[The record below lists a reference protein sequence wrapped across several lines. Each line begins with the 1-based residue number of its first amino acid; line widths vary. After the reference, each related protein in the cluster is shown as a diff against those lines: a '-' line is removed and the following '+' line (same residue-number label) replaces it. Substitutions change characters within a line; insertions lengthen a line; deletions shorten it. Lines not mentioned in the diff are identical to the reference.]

1 MTPLALRSL
10 LYVPAHVEKLAPKAA
25 ATDADAVVLDLEDA
39 VPLPQKA
46 QARQMLP
53 AACSLLQSAR
63 KTVAV
68 RVNNDPALLQGDLG
82 AAIAAKADIVILPK
96 VETPDFVRESA
107 AAIEDGQGNGPVL
120 IALIESP
127 RGLLNAPAIAS
138 AHQRLTALNLGTE
151 DFCLEMGMTP
161 EWDTLVNPSQ
171 QIVTAAR
178 AAGIVPLGYAGS
190 IAEIR
195 DADAFSKTAQRS
207 ARLGFEGGF
216 AIHPS
221 QIAPLN
227 KAFSPDDAEIA
238 NAARIV
244 QAYDKA
250 TEQGLGAASLD
261 GKMIDLPV
269 VGRARRVIA
278 KAQSASC

>member
-1 MTPLALRSL
+1 MTLPALRSL
-10 LYVPAHVEKLAPKAA
+10 LYVPAHVENFAAKAA

-53 AACSLLQSAR
+53 AASKLLQGAG

-68 RVNNDPALLQGDLG
+68 RVNNDPALIAGDLR
-82 AAIAAKADIVILPK
+82 AALAAKADIVILPK
-96 VETPDFVRESA
+96 VETADFVRETA
-107 AAIEDGQGNGPVL
+107 AAIEDGQAEGPAL

-127 RGLLNAPAIAS
+127 KGLLNAPAIAS

-178 AAGIVPLGYAGS
+178 AVGITPLGYAGS

-195 DADAFSKTAQRS
+195 DTEAFSKTAQRS

-221 QIAPLN
+221 QIAALN
-227 KAFSPDDAEIA
+227 KAFSPTDAEFG

-244 QAYDKA
+244 QAYEDA
-250 TEQGLGAASLD
+250 AGQGLGAASLD

-269 VGRARRVIA
+269 VERARRIIA
-278 KAQSASC
+278 RAQSAGC